1 MLEPGLQGSL
11 EALHMTTSFQ
21 MVDMPD
27 GWVKLALKHPLYR
40 SSTAVSKFCR
50 KQLQT
55 DVVSLVSR
63 ILSFS
68 PKLQGLVPIE
78 RMLAARLKDIVF

>member
-11 EALHMTTSFQ
+11 EALHMNNSFQ
-21 MVDMPD
+21 KVEMPD
-27 GWVKLALKHPLYR
+27 GWVKIAFGNILCAAPLQVI
-40 SSTAVSKFCR
+40 AKFYR

-55 DVVSLVSR
+55 DVVSLGSS

-68 PKLQGLVPIE
+68 PKLQRLVPME
-78 RMLAARLKDIVF
+78 RMLAARLK